1 MRYFTPE
8 RWLKLQHVEDE
19 QAFYSAH
26 TEWEQA
32 LADYRK
38 ELEQTIPRLP
48 PDLRRFMVRECL
60 HDATVLAD
68 WRGRSRL
75 TILLRPEPPAPRLF
89 LLNYTLVE
97 PPSVVLSALP
107 REYRTEH
114 AVWMYDEVGVEE
126 GESMNGDLVFNHCI
140 LLSDGREV
148 RLRFTRFRFSQP
160 ELGLPVAEP
169 QTIEVISPLSHSA

>member
-8 RWLKLQHVEDE
+8 RWLKLQHVDDE
-19 QAFYSAH
+19 RAFYSAQ

-38 ELEQTIPRLP
+38 ELERILPRLP
-48 PDLRRFMVRECL
+48 RDLQRFVECECL

-75 TILLRPEPPAPRLF
+75 TILLRPEPPASRLF
-89 LLNYTLVE
+89 LLNYTLAETPTVAHA
-97 PPSVVLSALP
+97 ALP

-114 AVWMYDEVGVEE
+114 TTWKYDEVGVEE
-126 GESMNGDLVFNHCI
+126 GSGLNEDAVFTQDI

-148 RLRFTRFRFSQP
+148 RLRFTRFSFSQP
-160 ELGLPVAEP
+160 EPGFPLPDPPVAEGFS
-169 QTIEVISPLSHSA
+169 VLSHSA